1 MLCESSRALGVTRA
15 ALCRYCVKDEL
26 RRTPKRRQSQVETHN
41 SKYFCLLDLALPEEA
56 RALNRRGELGNGQLA
71 VMGPLTNA
79 NHTAPATNSASPNN
93 HNNTGTNFLAVTSSN
108 ANSNVTAASSTKNSK
123 KQQQQQNMANG
134 KVSGAIAA
142 FSSTSNC
149 DHSPASSI
157 NQATTDRKVFPLEG
171 SDQHQN
177 QQLAGYSGEG
187 ISSSC
192 SSLSGQDAP
201 PATATV
207 AETRAGAKRTPPA
220 PLTQITP
227 SASNN
232 NRSKGNDK
240 SSRAGKDSS
249 VYRMEDEL
257 RRLRHERQ
265 SMLVTESELR
275 AQLAQLT
282 TLERTSRTETNQARQ
297 EVEFLQSKL
306 STLTQRLETERDNL
320 QAAEKRAAE
329 EKRQRSSLEVS
340 LASEKRARR
349 EAENALKAAATASP
363 FGAIAAS
370 NSFVNSSSA
379 STNASNTN
387 NNASTLNSKVL
398 GKSGTGVGPVG
409 SGSSSNN
416 PRSLCSPSGNPN
428 ASGLGLSSSNRCTS
442 DTCTHRIHDLES
454 RVKSLTRELKDV
466 QLLNATQ
473 ANLLKQ
479 HQSQQQHQNSEQLTD
494 LMLHLSDI
502 EAENACL
509 KAKLKNED
517 KVKQELLAGY
527 HNSLKEITELN
538 ATLTKK
544 EYQIVDLYMRLDS
557 INPNSPFHCLINNGV
572 PQDNSVSSPG
582 PDGRAGNQH
591 LRIPCSSSNS
601 FMNPTT
607 SGGSLF
613 SSLDFDFGVG
623 SSWPPP
629 QFPGA
634 SSSTNTSVAF
644 SDQHLLNFNQPQLPQ
659 PPRLRSESTNTVFSA
674 FMNRGGPHQE
684 KNTISSTQSRF
695 DVNSAEVDLEA
706 ASSSL
711 SPTEFL
717 SKLRIQLAAA
727 AGSGQLPQSS
737 QPASQPAPISPPS
750 RDISGGIS
758 SLPVGGGI
766 GEERSEESNPLDH
779 QQPMGD
785 GDTGGS
791 GGVEGIHGVDGVE
804 D

>member
-1 MLCESSRALGVTRA
+1 MTIRGF
-15 ALCRYCVKDEL
+15 
-26 RRTPKRRQSQVETHN
+26 RRQSQVETHN

-71 VMGPLTNA
+71 AMGPLTNA
-79 NHTAPATNSASPNN
+79 NHTTPATNSTSPNN
-93 HNNTGTNFLAVTSSN
+93 HSNTGTNFPAVTSSN
-108 ANSNVTAASSTKNSK
+108 ANSNVTASSSTKNSK
-123 KQQQQQNMANG
+123 KQQQQQNIANG
-134 KVSGAIAA
+134 KASGAIVASS
-142 FSSTSNC
+142 SSTC
-149 DHSPASSI
+149 DHSPASTI
-157 NQATTDRKVFPLEG
+157 NQATTDKKVFPLEG

-177 QQLAGYSGEG
+177 QQLVGYSGEG

-201 PATATV
+201 PSTTTV

-220 PLTQITP
+220 PLAQITS
-227 SASNN
+227 SASNH

-240 SSRAGKDSS
+240 SSRTGKDSS

-320 QAAEKRAAE
+320 QAAEKKAAE
-329 EKRQRSSLEVS
+329 EKRQRSSLEAS
-340 LASEKRARR
+340 LATEKRARR
-349 EAENALKAAATASP
+349 EAENALKAAAVASP
-363 FGAIAAS
+363 FGPIS
-370 NSFVNSSSA
+370 VSSSFASGGA
-379 STNASNTN
+379 STGASNTN
-387 NNASTLNSKVL
+387 NNNASTPINSKYFCLTLL
-398 GKSGTGVGPVG
+398 GKSGSGIGPVG
-409 SGSSSNN
+409 SGSSSSSSNN
-416 PRSLCSPSGNPN
+416 PRSLCAPNVNPN
-428 ASGLGLSSSNRCTS
+428 ASALGLSSSNRCTS

-466 QLLNATQ
+466 QMLNATQ

-479 HQSQQQHQNSEQLTD
+479 QQSQQQHQTSEQLTD
-494 LMLHLSDI
+494 LMLHLNDV
-502 EAENACL
+502 ETENACL

-538 ATLTKK
+538 ATLTRK

-557 INPNSPFHCLINNGV
+557 INPNSPFHCLINNSV
-572 PQDNSVSSPG
+572 PQDNPVSSPG
-582 PDGRAGNQH
+582 PDGRAGN
-591 LRIPCSSSNS
+591 LRIPCSSTNT

-613 SSLDFDFGVG
+613 PPSDFDFGVG

-629 QFPGA
+629 QFPGT
-634 SSSTNTSVAF
+634 SSSTNTSIAF
-644 SDQHLLNFNQPQLPQ
+644 SDQPLLHFNQPQLPQ
-659 PPRLRSESTNTVFSA
+659 PSRLRSESTNTVFSA

-684 KNTISSTQSRF
+684 KNTIPSTQSRF

-717 SKLRIQLAAA
+717 SKLRSQLAAA
-727 AGSGQLPQSS
+727 AGNGQLPQSS
-737 QPASQPAPISPPS
+737 QPTSQPAPISPPS

-766 GEERSEESNPLDH
+766 GEERSEESSPLDH

-791 GGVEGIHGVDGVE
+791 GGVEGLPGVDRVE